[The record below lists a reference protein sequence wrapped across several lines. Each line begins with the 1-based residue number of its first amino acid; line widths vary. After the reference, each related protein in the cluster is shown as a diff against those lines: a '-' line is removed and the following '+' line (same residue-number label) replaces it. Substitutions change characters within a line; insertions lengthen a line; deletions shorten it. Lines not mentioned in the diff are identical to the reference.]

1 MNGQNRKRWII
12 AGAVALVFGLAAA
25 AGWGWFNFLDRNKP
39 LPTPAAA
46 DMDRLH
52 TNCVEEMIRST
63 CKVMGNPQ
71 PLPGAT
77 SVFVA
82 GVGPVDAAYY
92 LELRASGDA
101 MCAVVRQACQ
111 ADWDGPRCRTAR
123 GLYGNVPAK
132 PASGAPQP

>member
-1 MNGQNRKRWII
+1 MNGQNRRRWLI

-25 AGWGWFNFLDRNKP
+25 AGWGWFNFLDRSKP
-39 LPTPAAA
+39 RPAPTAA
-46 DMDRLH
+46 DLDRLH
-52 TNCVEEMIRST
+52 ANCVEEMIRST

-101 MCAVVRQACQ
+101 MCAVTISRIRDQ
-111 ADWDGPRCRTAR
+111 DRTDGGPRSFRNESL
-123 GLYGNVPAK
+123 GLDK
-132 PASGAPQP
+132 FK